1 MKKNNV
7 LSLTLIAVFTAL
19 ILIQSYVPQFGYIT
33 VIPGLPAITTVVLT
47 VSIAGAVLGPR
58 MGAIIGLIWGVI
70 AFIMAYTQ
78 PGSPVSLLLFQN
90 PFIAIVPRILTGL
103 VSGYAVVL
111 LNKFNTNQFISYGVA
126 GLLGA
131 LVNTLGVI
139 VIAALVFMNNPE
151 ALTQYL
157 GNTQS
162 SQSLFF
168 ILLAVLGVNAVTEAG
183 VSLVVTS
190 VVGRALSKAFGAI
203 K

>member
-7 LSLTLIAVFTAL
+7 LNLTLIAVFTAL

-58 MGAIIGLIWGVI
+58 IGAIIGLIWGVI
-70 AFIMAYTQ
+70 ALIMAYTQ

-103 VSGYAVVL
+103 VSGIIVVVL
-111 LNKFNTNQFISYGVA
+111 NKVKTNKFISYGAA

-131 LVNTLGVI
+131 LINTLGVI
-139 VIAALVFMNNPE
+139 TIAAIVFMSNPQ

-157 GNTQS
+157 GNTQG
-162 SQSLFF
+162 SQSLFL
-168 ILLAVLGVNAVTEAG
+168 ILIAVLGMNAVTEAV
-183 VSLVVTS
+183 VSMFVTS
-190 VVGRALSKAFGAI
+190 IVGRALSKAFGSI